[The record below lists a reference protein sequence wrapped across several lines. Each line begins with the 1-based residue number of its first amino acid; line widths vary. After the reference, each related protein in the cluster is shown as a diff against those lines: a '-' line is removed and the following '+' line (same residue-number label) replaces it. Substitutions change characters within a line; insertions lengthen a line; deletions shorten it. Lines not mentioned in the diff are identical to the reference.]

1 MNSLALLAVAAAV
14 GQPDAA
20 FARGVELRADAKAA
34 RPQFIEAAKG
44 YDAEWQAGD
53 HSPAL
58 ATNRSR
64 AHALAGDLPGAILAA
79 RSGLKETPYDVDLTA
94 QLERLRNSVVYPADT
109 HPERASGLRTRLSPW
124 DLFAA
129 AAAGV
134 LAVVVG
140 VARLFTTR
148 DRWAIPA
155 MIGGGVLLALV
166 AAAGW
171 QLHREAAAEPEVL
184 VVFRPTVLRKGNGD
198 TYDPRLDAPLPRGA
212 EVAVRLRR
220 GGWVQVELPGGVVGW
235 LPEANTAGE

>member
-1 MNSLALLAVAAAV
+1 MPTLALLAVAAAV
-14 GQPDAA
+14 GQPDTA

-34 RPQFIEAAKG
+34 RPQFVEAAKG

-79 RSGLKETPYDVDLTA
+79 RSGLREAPYDAELIG
-94 QLERLRNSVVYPADT
+94 QLETLRDAVGYPPNT
-109 HPERASGLRTRLSPW
+109 RPERASGLRTRLSPW

-134 LAVVVG
+134 LLVVVG
-140 VARLFTTR
+140 VARRFTTR
-148 DRWAIPA
+148 DGWAIPA
-155 MIGGGVLLALV
+155 MIGGGVLLVLV

-184 VVFRPTVLRKGNGD
+184 VLLRPTVLRKGNGD
-198 TYDPRLDAPLPRGA
+198 TYEQRLDAPLPRWA
-212 EVAVRLRR
+212 EVTVRLRR

-235 LPEANTAGE
+235 VPEGNTAGD